1 VDAAALL
8 RTLTIVRNGGLRL
21 SPYSPQS
28 TQMLSTR
35 LALGSVRLRV
45 LRAWRRNA
53 WTVQRSG
60 SSKSTAPPFD
70 NAETGAK
77 LCHGIDAETIVCP
90 KRQQIVVPAGILG
103 EEGRPWKAEIVA
115 NEILATYAWQAH
127 LNERSR

>member
-1 VDAAALL
+1 MDAAALL

-28 TQMLSTR
+28 TQMLSTL
-35 LALGSVRLRV
+35 LALGSVSPKGV
-45 LRAWRRNA
+45 DANA

-103 EEGRPWKAEIVA
+103 EEGR
-115 NEILATYAWQAH
+115 NCRQ
-127 LNERSR
+127 

>member
-45 LRAWRRNA
+45 LRAFSS
-53 WTVQRSG
+53 VQFLR
-60 SSKSTAPPFD
+60 
-70 NAETGAK
+70 
-77 LCHGIDAETIVCP
+77 
-90 KRQQIVVPAGILG
+90 
-103 EEGRPWKAEIVA
+103 GRPH
-115 NEILATYAWQAH
+115 AH
-127 LNERSR
+127 STTVSTDGSAPLGQHKY